1 MSGCIQI
8 FFGPY
13 LLSVKVHQL
22 YNGLCIQVDVS
33 EPDESELDRI
43 IQRKLRDLMRDSNVT
58 EERTSSPSEP
68 VDITDKDFE
77 KFVSSYPLVVVDFW
91 ADWCMPCRFLAPI
104 VRELAKEMSGKVV
117 FGKLNVD
124 ENPVTPSRF
133 GIMSI
138 PTLIV
143 FKDGRPVD
151 AVVGALPKSK
161 LHALIMKH
169 LH

>member
-1 MSGCIQI
+1 M
-8 FFGPY
+8 
-13 LLSVKVHQL
+13 HQL
-22 YNGLCIQVDVS
+22 YNGSCIQGDVS

-43 IQRKLRDLMRDSNVT
+43 LQRKLRELMRDSNAP
-58 EERTSSPSEP
+58 EESASFPSEP
-68 VDITDKDFE
+68 IDITDKDFD
-77 KFVSSYPLVVVDFW
+77 KFISRYPLVVVDFW

-104 VRELAKEMSGKVV
+104 VKELAKEMSGKVV

-124 ENPVTPSRF
+124 ENPVTSSKF

-138 PTLIV
+138 PTLII

-161 LHALIMKH
+161 LHALIIKH

>member
-1 MSGCIQI
+1 MVYALGI
-8 FFGPY
+8 F
-13 LLSVKVHQL
+13 
-22 YNGLCIQVDVS
+22 VS
-33 EPDESELDRI
+33 EPDESELERI
-43 IQRKLRDLMRDSNVT
+43 LQKKLRELMRDSSVA
-58 EERTSSPSEP
+58 EETTNLPSEP
-68 VDITDKDFE
+68 IDITDRDFE

-104 VRELAKEMSGKVV
+104 VKDLAKELSGKVV

-124 ENPVTPSRF
+124 QNPLTPSRF

-143 FKDGRPVD
+143 FKNGKPVD

-161 LHALIMKH
+161 LQALIMRH
-169 LH
+169 IS